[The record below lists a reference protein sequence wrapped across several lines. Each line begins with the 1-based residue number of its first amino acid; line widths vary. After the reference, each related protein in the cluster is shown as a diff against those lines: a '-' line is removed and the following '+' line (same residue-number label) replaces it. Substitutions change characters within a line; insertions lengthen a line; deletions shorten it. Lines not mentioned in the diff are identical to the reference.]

1 MKRLLFRAAPLLVAG
16 IVVDLS
22 TKEWAVRALSPHQP
36 EPLWGEA
43 FRLALMYNPGV
54 AFGFMAGDDRWVTL
68 AGSAATL
75 ALAGWFVY
83 TSWAGKR
90 PPGTEWAVGLLLGGA
105 FGNLLDR
112 LVDGR
117 VVDFLSVAV
126 GELSAGQTFYVTF
139 NVADVLILVGA
150 AALLTRLRLSPRR
163 GATTEP
169 EQRGDERA
177 EQCFADKFTTLVQS
191 L

>member
-22 TKEWAVRALSPHQP
+22 TKAWAVRALSPHRP

-43 FRLALMYNPGV
+43 FRLTLMYNPGV
-54 AFGFMAGDDRWVTL
+54 AFGFMAGDDGWVTL

-75 ALAGWFVY
+75 ALGGWFVY

-90 PPGTEWAVGLLLGGA
+90 PSGTEWAMGLLLGGA

-112 LVDGR
+112 LGDGR
-117 VVDFLSVAV
+117 VVDFLSVNV
-126 GELSAGQTFYVTF
+126 GGLSAGDAGEAFFVTF
-139 NVADVLILVGA
+139 NVADVLILAGA
-150 AALLTRLRLSPRR
+150 AALLSRLRVPPPHRRRPRGGEKGARSHASPI
-163 GATTEP
+163 
-169 EQRGDERA
+169 
-177 EQCFADKFTTLVQS
+177 S
-191 L
+191 